1 MYRMDSDALDG
12 TEAGAARS
20 PEITVRKN
28 NRSPIGLAVKR
39 GIDILAALLFFA
51 LFGWLY
57 LGIWIAVGL
66 LQGYPAIYRHRRVGL
81 NGKKFDCL
89 KFRSM
94 VRDSDSVLSQFLDS
108 CPAARSE
115 WERDFKL
122 KNDPRVTPFGRF
134 LRATSLDELPQ
145 FWNVLRGDMSLVG
158 PRPIVKKELDTY
170 YKAAARE
177 YMQVKPGITGPW
189 QVSGRHEM
197 TYDERVALD
206 CAYARGWTNLGD
218 LKIVAKTVVVV
229 VQGRGSY

>member
-1 MYRMDSDALDG
+1 MYRMDSDALD
-12 TEAGAARS
+12 AARARVS
-20 PEITVRKN
+20 EPVNEQQL
-28 NRSPIGLAVKR
+28 SASDAGLKR
-39 GIDILAALLFFA
+39 AIDIIAALTFFI

-57 LGIWIAVGL
+57 LGLWLAVAI
-66 LQGYPAIYRHRRVGL
+66 LQGRPAIYRHRRVGL

-94 VRDSDSVLSQFLDS
+94 VRDSDSVLTQFLDS

-122 KNDPRVTPFGRF
+122 KDDPRVTPFGRF
-134 LRATSLDELPQ
+134 LRRTSLDELPQ

-170 YKAAARE
+170 YRTAATE
-177 YMQVKPGITGPW
+177 YVRVKPGITGPW

-197 TYDERVALD
+197 SYEERVALD
-206 CAYARGWTNLGD
+206 SAYARGWTNSGD
-218 LKIVAKTVVVV
+218 LKIVLKTVVVV
-229 VQGRGSY
+229 LQRRGSY